1 MFKYKLKNWSQQ
13 KSTHSFEDTVR
24 LGYDIVSLGNLN
36 EHSSF
41 IIKGLEVWDVFLD
54 I

>member
-1 MFKYKLKNWSQQ
+1 MFKDKLKNWSQQ
-13 KSTHSFEDTVR
+13 KRTYSYEDTVR
-24 LGYDIVSLGNLN
+24 LGYDIVSLGNLK
-36 EHSSF
+36 EHIDF